1 MRVTEH
7 PTMEAY
13 YDAHAELRALEK
25 ELQTSG
31 QAHHAEEVREL
42 IKISARFLIQ
52 LEITIFKPE
61 ENTAVHAGDE

>member
-7 PTMEAY
+7 PTIGAY
-13 YDAHAELRALEK
+13 YEAHDELRALEK

-42 IKISARFLIQ
+42 IIISARLLIK
-52 LEITIFKPE
+52 LEMAIFKTE
-61 ENTAVHAGDE
+61 EKTAVNAGGE